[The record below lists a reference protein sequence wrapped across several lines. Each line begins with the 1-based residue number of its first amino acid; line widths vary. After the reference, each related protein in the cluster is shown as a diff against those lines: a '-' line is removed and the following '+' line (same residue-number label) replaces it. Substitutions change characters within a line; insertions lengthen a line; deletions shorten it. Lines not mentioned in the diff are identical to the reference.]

1 MQLVWNVV
9 VMKVFYAFCIPV
21 HREES
26 ITKKDKIITIAQLEM
41 VFRATVL
48 LVVHKNQ
55 SIHVIFGAPHLAEPG
70 LMAGRRQV
78 LDEIFGNHVF

>member
-9 VMKVFYAFCIPV
+9 VMKVFYPFCIPV

-48 LVVHKNQ
+48 LVVHN
-55 SIHVIFGAPHLAEPG
+55 
-70 LMAGRRQV
+70 
-78 LDEIFGNHVF
+78 N